1 MTSLYPTN
9 DSYFSLQDGTVS
21 DAEAGFYLSGS
32 ESFSQEDFL
41 ASGWP
46 IIKPILDNPPAVTE
60 SEYLEQF
67 WLTAVDVGNKLR
79 LKAVAADLF
88 ISFLQDELFST
99 RM

>member
-1 MTSLYPTN
+1 MPHLTTVERQCFFFFFISMTSLYPTN

-67 WLTAVDVGNKLR
+67 
-79 LKAVAADLF
+79 
-88 ISFLQDELFST
+88 
-99 RM
+99 